1 LSFKGKIM
9 ATQPSIIVSS
19 VDFERLDQLLSS
31 KLYNRLPGVEALENE
46 LGRASVVEPADV
58 PPEVVSMNSLV
69 RFIEDKSGAESQLTL
84 VYPHEAGPA
93 DTVSIL
99 APVGGALLGLSVGQS
114 ILWQVPGG
122 REISLRVLAVVRQP
136 EALGALQH

>member
-1 LSFKGKIM
+1 M

-19 VDFERLDQLLSS
+19 LDFEHLDQLLSS

-46 LGRASVVEPADV
+46 LGRASVVEAADV
-58 PPEVVSMNSLV
+58 PPEVVTMNSIV

-84 VYPHEAGPA
+84 VYPHQTGPD

-122 REISLRVLAVVRQP
+122 REISLRVLEVIRQ
-136 EALGALQH
+136 H

>member
-1 LSFKGKIM
+1 M

-19 VDFERLDQLLSS
+19 LDFERLDQLLNS

-46 LGRASVVEPADV
+46 LGRASVVEAADV
-58 PPEVVSMNSLV
+58 PPEVVTMNSLV

-84 VYPHEAGPA
+84 VYPHETGPA

-122 REISLRVLAVVRQP
+122 REINLRVLEVERQP
-136 EALGALQH
+136 ASLEELQH